1 MQSQRKM
8 ISGGELE
15 AQAQLGL
22 EVKALGQEGRQRL
35 LREADVGINIDAIQ
49 ALAIKADLSMP
60 WYKLRILRR
69 SVTAYS
75 AVHVQ

>member
-1 MQSQRKM
+1 M
-8 ISGGELE
+8 
-15 AQAQLGL
+15 
-22 EVKALGQEGRQRL
+22 GQEGRERL
-35 LREADVGINIDAIQ
+35 LREADVGIEIDATQ

-75 AVHVQ
+75 TVHV